1 MPQLQSAKG
10 TLKHTLNNQM
20 KVVDKLLAKIEDD
33 AVNFKPCGDESS
45 LSLGELVAHMY
56 EMVFA
61 YSKAV
66 RKGRLENDDFAE
78 NPTPKTGASLDLIK
92 EYVKKT
98 SIYFRET
105 LDQLTEEQLEQEV
118 TFNCWHGFK
127 LSGFQALMVIP
138 EEIVH
143 HRGQLTLYIR
153 LLGIKLPVGFIYD
166 YS

>member
-1 MPQLQSAKG
+1 MSQLQSVKG
-10 TLKHTLNNQM
+10 TLLHLLNNQM
-20 KVVDKLLAKIEDD
+20 KVVDKLLNKISED

-66 RKGRLENDDFAE
+66 RKGKLENEDFAE
-78 NPTPKTGASLDLIK
+78 IPTPKTGA
-92 EYVKKT
+92 
-98 SIYFRET
+98 T
-105 LDQLTEEQLEQEV
+105 LDQIKDYIKKIKTYFHETLESLTEDKLQQEI
-118 TFNCWHGFK
+118 TFHCWHGFK
-127 LSGFQALMVIP
+127 LAGIQALMTIQ
-138 EEIVH
+138 EEVVH